1 MAINNKFDMDEDMD
15 MDRLIDYAS
24 NIGKKQWRLIIEE
37 EPLAPEV
44 NMAIDE
50 AILDLQASLNTPP
63 TLRLYMWDRPSLTIG
78 YFQKISKEINLD
90 KVVLAGGDSRYQLEE
105 EAKLA
110 ANEKDDTKDSKT
122 YIHSDKGSY
131 LSSSNKKIT
140 VVRRITGGR
149 SVLHQDELTYSVV
162 MPEAYDDLPAGVTES
177 YRYLSQG
184 LVAALDILGIESQLS
199 GWHND
204 EDKEKQEN
212 IDKTRDNH
220 NTTSEAKDGLN
231 KINEGESSDIKFKSA
246 ACFDT
251 PSYYELLVQGKK
263 IIGSAQVRRGGTI
276 LQHGSIP
283 LASNIDKLF
292 SVLAFPSDRVRERM
306 RDKFANSAIAI
317 NEISNHTFTID
328 EIRQAMIEGFSQ
340 ALGIELV
347 RTDLEPEERVLA
359 EKLITEKFGNDDWTL
374 SK

>member
-1 MAINNKFDMDEDMD
+1 
-15 MDRLIDYAS
+15 MDRLMDCAS
-24 NIGKKQWRLIIEE
+24 NKGKKQWRLIIEE

>member
-283 LASNIDKLF
+283 LASNIEDLF

-306 RDKFANSAIAI
+306 RDKFASSAIAI
-317 NEISNHTFTID
+317 NEISNRTYTID
-328 EIRQAMIEGFSQ
+328 EIRQAMVEGFSQ

-347 RTDLEPEERVLA
+347 RADLEAEEVIVA
-359 EKLITEKFGNDDWTL
+359 EKLIKEKYANDDWNL
-374 SK
+374 RK